1 MLMLPKHAS
10 SPSAPTC
17 PLPGS
22 RRLCRKL
29 SKISELNSPL
39 FPIWP
44 HYPLAGIL
52 QKNTPKSN
60 YPIFEPSLLVPYNT
74 EASIVFSFF
83 AASIDV
89 GFVGLL
95 LQHRQ
100 SASLARAVCFS
111 ITVDFSPLQSATTA
125 QATFYAFIQTSK
137 CFRNLL
143 CSPTNISHNNQYMYE
158 ELQVLS
164 PLVSTRQLF
173 HTFASLYRGSF
184 SHHAIFQI
192 SLKVMNSRNTT
203 ISEAALWENENT
215 AEQEISMLPRAFLE
229 SSCWLELLGISAAV
243 FVQVAGKERLG
254 CFVAADVLCAAK
266 DPIQPVFSIQWAT
279 WSEYAGE
286 GAW

>member
-1 MLMLPKHAS
+1 MHSDWRRSSHGWVTSYIVHMLMLPKHAS

-22 RRLCRKL
+22 RRLCQKL

-39 FPIWP
+39 FPIRP

-52 QKNTPKSN
+52 QNNTPKSN

-95 LQHRQ
+95 LQHRR

-111 ITVDFSPLQSATTA
+111 ITVDFSPLQSATAA
-125 QATFYAFIQTSK
+125 QATFYAFMQTK
-137 CFRNLL
+137 
-143 CSPTNISHNNQYMYE
+143 
-158 ELQVLS
+158 LQVLS

-215 AEQEISMLPRAFLE
+215 AEQEISML
-229 SSCWLELLGISAAV
+229 LGISVAV

-266 DPIQPVFSIQWAT
+266 DPIQPVFSIPWAT
-279 WSEYAGE
+279 WSEYA
-286 GAW
+286 